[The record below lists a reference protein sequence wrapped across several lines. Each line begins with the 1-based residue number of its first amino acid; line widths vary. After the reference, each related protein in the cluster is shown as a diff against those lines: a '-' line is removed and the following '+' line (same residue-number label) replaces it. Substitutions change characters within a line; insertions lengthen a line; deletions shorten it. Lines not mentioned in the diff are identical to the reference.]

1 MLVILAFGSAL
12 CVIPSPHYY
21 SATSCLYELATGNAA
36 RYAAEN
42 KERFR
47 VLNDPSVDVAV
58 LREFTDAPDILFF
71 ADIDDPGNGNY
82 WINLKM
88 AEYYNKKEI
97 ILERK

>member
-1 MLVILAFGSAL
+1 MFKMINFMIHIFLTTILKIGK
-12 CVIPSPHYY
+12 
-21 SATSCLYELATGNAA
+21 
-36 RYAAEN
+36 N